1 MRLSEVPELESWRL
15 QGQKQSLGKL
25 RLGGTFGWNKQPRMP
40 TQSLPLLGTFAASK
54 CSLDSQLILIMVK
67 QSPWVGNVFFIKK
80 KYLSVLPCS

>member
-15 QGQKQSLGKL
+15 QGQKQSLGKP
-25 RLGGTFGWNKQPRMP
+25 RLGGTFGWNNQPRMP

-67 QSPWVGNVFFIKK
+67 QSLWVGNVFFIKK